1 VTARQ
6 WKSAARA
13 GRFKRRGSCLEL
25 TGDERDDAFDPDRS
39 LVFFG
44 ACHQVQAAAAAGH
57 QVRAFVGAQ
66 DFQVIASRITAGVLI
81 LDMRMP
87 GVSGL
92 ELQGWLI
99 DRGYRIPIVFISGE
113 SQSIEIIDALKLD
126 AVDFLIKPFALPKL
140 LEAVEKAF
148 KLGACIRQTTLREPQ
163 VRLLWSGQTP
173 REREVCHLMKKG
185 YANREIAEVHQS
197 LPDTVKQHRRRVLE
211 KMQIDS
217 LPALLELLE
226 GFNLSSC

>member
-1 VTARQ
+1 MSQIFVYLVDDDDDVRQ
-6 WKSAARA
+6 AIKYA
-13 GRFKRRGSCLEL
+13 LES
-25 TGDERDDAFDPDRS
+25 TGY
-39 LVFFG
+39 L
-44 ACHQVQAAAAAGH
+44 
-57 QVRAFVGAQ
+57 VRAFVDAQ
-66 DFQVIASRITAGVLI
+66 DFQAIASRITEGILI

-92 ELQGWLI
+92 ELQRWLI

-126 AVDFLIKPFALPKL
+126 AVDFLIKPFALSKL
-140 LEAVEKAF
+140 LEAVEKASRLDKF
-148 KLGACIRQTTLREPQ
+148 IREKTIRERK
-163 VRLLWSGQTP
+163 VRLLWSNLTP

-211 KMQIDS
+211 KMQVDS
-217 LPALLELLE
+217 LPALLEFLE
-226 GFNLSSC
+226 GFDLLSWLQDDAA

>member
-1 VTARQ
+1 MSQIFVYLVDDDDDVRQ
-6 WKSAARA
+6 AIKYALESA
-13 GRFKRRGSCLEL
+13 
-25 TGDERDDAFDPDRS
+25 DY
-39 LVFFG
+39 
-44 ACHQVQAAAAAGH
+44 

-66 DFQVIASRITAGVLI
+66 DFQAIAPRITEGVLI

-92 ELQGWLI
+92 ELQKWLS

-113 SQSIEIIDALKLD
+113 SLSIEIIDALKLD

-140 LEAVEKAF
+140 LEAVEKASRLDKF
-148 KLGACIRQTTLREPQ
+148 IREKTIRERK
-163 VRLLWSGQTP
+163 VRLLWSNLTP

-185 YANREIAEVHQS
+185 YANREIALVHQS

-211 KMQIDS
+211 KMQVDS

-226 GFNLSSC
+226 GFDLSSWLEDAGL

>member
-1 VTARQ
+1 MSQIFVYLVDDDDDVRQ
-6 WKSAARA
+6 AIKYALESA
-13 GRFKRRGSCLEL
+13 GYL
-25 TGDERDDAFDPDRS
+25 
-39 LVFFG
+39 
-44 ACHQVQAAAAAGH
+44 
-57 QVRAFVGAQ
+57 VRAFVGAQ
-66 DFQVIASRITAGVLI
+66 DFQAIAPHITQGVLI

-92 ELQGWLI
+92 ELQRWLI

-140 LEAVEKAF
+140 LNAVEKASR
-148 KLGACIRQTTLREPQ
+148 LDACIRQTTLRERQ
-163 VRLLWSGQTP
+163 VRLLWSSLTP

-185 YANREIAEVHQS
+185 YANREIAEVHLS

-211 KMQIDS
+211 KMQVDS

-226 GFNLSSC
+226 GFDLSSWLEDASP

>member
-1 VTARQ
+1 MSQIFVYLVDDDEDVRQ
-6 WKSAARA
+6 AIKYALESA
-13 GRFKRRGSCLEL
+13 GYL
-25 TGDERDDAFDPDRS
+25 
-39 LVFFG
+39 
-44 ACHQVQAAAAAGH
+44 
-57 QVRAFVGAQ
+57 VRAFVGAQ
-66 DFQVIASRITAGVLI
+66 NFQAIASSITEGVLI

-92 ELQGWLI
+92 ELQRWLI

-113 SQSIEIIDALKLD
+113 SQSIEIVDALKLD
-126 AVDFLIKPFALPKL
+126 AVDFLIKPFALSKL
-140 LEAVEKAF
+140 LEAVEKASRLD
-148 KLGACIRQTTLREPQ
+148 KLIREKTIRERK
-163 VRLLWSGQTP
+163 VRLLWSNLTP

-211 KMQIDS
+211 KMQVDS

-226 GFNLSSC
+226 GFDLSSWLEDAGP